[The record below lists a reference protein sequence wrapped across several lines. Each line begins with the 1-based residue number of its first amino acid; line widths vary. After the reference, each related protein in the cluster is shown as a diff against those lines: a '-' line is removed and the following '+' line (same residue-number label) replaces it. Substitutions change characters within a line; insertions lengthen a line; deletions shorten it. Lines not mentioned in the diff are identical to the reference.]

1 MNHPGLQVN
10 YYYYLR
16 STNKGTGEGH
26 HMLRS
31 TCGDQGEAQLGS
43 ACPLPAGLQAGPQE
57 AGRGPEHRE
66 LVQLATIGLNSGHR
80 HRAGCGVSGAQAG
93 GPSRKLWDHKAT
105 WSLVAGSQI
114 SLGWNSP

>member
-1 MNHPGLQVN
+1 MNPPGLQVN
-10 YYYYLR
+10 SYYYLR

-57 AGRGPEHRE
+57 AQRVGAIGYNRPALRTRPQGWLRPLRGPDRWFKQ
-66 LVQLATIGLNSGHR
+66 VMGPQGHLEPR
-80 HRAGCGVSGAQAG
+80 
-93 GPSRKLWDHKAT
+93 
-105 WSLVAGSQI
+105 
-114 SLGWNSP
+114 GWFPDLTGMEQP